1 MAIHVLL
8 PNNRPDNRISNQVY
22 CLLADSFVMTK
33 HSVDLDQLSVNT
45 IRLLSVDAV
54 QKANSGHPGLP
65 LGAAPMAY
73 VLWSRFLRFNPK
85 DPKWPNRDRFVL
97 SAGHGSALL
106 YSLLHLYGYDLSL
119 NDLKQ
124 FRQLHS
130 KTPGHPESNLTPG
143 VEVTTGPL
151 GQGFANG
158 VGMAMAEAFLAATYN
173 RDGHTLMDHY
183 TYSIVSDG
191 DLMEGIASEAASL
204 AGHLKL
210 GKLIYLYDDNLISL
224 DGPTNLAFTEDRMA
238 RFEAY
243 GWHTQHV
250 NDGNNLDAIEAAIR
264 LAQAET
270 ERPSIIAVRTIIGY
284 GSPQEGTSKVHGSPL
299 GEENV
304 RKTKEFFGWDP
315 DKSFV
320 IPEEVKPHLL
330 EAGKRGADVQADWK
344 KQFAAYKDQFPDQA
358 NDFSR
363 SFSGKLPEDWEADL
377 PKFTPADGPLATRQ
391 ASGKALEALKKR
403 VPFLFGGSADLA
415 SSNDMPT
422 KGDVSFQPGHYENSN
437 IWFGVREHAMGAALN
452 GMAQHGGIHPYGG
465 TFLNFSDYMR
475 GAIRLTALAES
486 AATFVFTHD
495 SIGLGEDG
503 PTHQPVEQFV
513 SLRTIPNVIVLRPAD
528 ANETV
533 EAWRVAMKQPK
544 TPVLL
549 LLSRQKLPVLDQSK
563 YGSARGLE
571 KGAYILSECDGI
583 PQLILIATGSE
594 VSLVLEAQTAL
605 KKLGIR
611 ARVVSMPSW
620 ELFEQQDKTYQHQVL
635 PPAIRKRLA
644 VEMGSPIGWH
654 KYVTD
659 EGTTISMNRFGLS
672 GPGEEVM
679 AYFGFTVENVVNQAK
694 AVLKGQPEGIEKK
707 EVLS

>member
-1 MAIHVLL
+1 
-8 PNNRPDNRISNQVY
+8 
-22 CLLADSFVMTK
+22 MTDK
-33 HSVDLDQLSVNT
+33 QSDLDLDQLSINT
-45 IRLLSVDAV
+45 IRLLAVDAV

-85 DPKWPNRDRFVL
+85 DPLWPDRDRFVL

-119 NDLKQ
+119 TDLEQ

-130 KTPGHPESNLTPG
+130 QTPGHPESNLTPG

-158 VGMAMAEAFLAATYN
+158 VGMGMAEAFLAATYN
-173 RDGHTLMDHY
+173 KEAHTLMNHY
-183 TYSIVSDG
+183 TYVLVSDG

-224 DGPTNLAFTEDRMA
+224 DGPTDLAFTENRLE
-238 RFEAY
+238 RFDAY
-243 GWHTQHV
+243 DWHTQHV
-250 NDGNNLDAIEAAIR
+250 SDGNDLDAIEGAIR
-264 LAQAET
+264 AAQMET
-270 ERPSIIAVRTIIGY
+270 ERPSIISVRTIIGY
-284 GSPQEGTSKVHGSPL
+284 GSPQEGTSKVHGSAL

-304 RKTKEFFGWDP
+304 RRTKSFLGFDP

-320 IPEEVKPHLL
+320 VPDEVRDSLKEP
-330 EAGKRGADVQADWK
+330 GKRGAQLQADWQKEFDAYK
-344 KQFAAYKDQFPDQA
+344 KQFPDEAAQFLT
-358 NDFSR
+358 
-363 SFSGKLPEDWEADL
+363 SFAGELPRNWDKDL
-377 PKFTPADGPLATRQ
+377 PKFTPDDKDMATRQ
-391 ASGKALEALKKR
+391 ASGQALEVLKKS
-403 VPFLFGGSADLA
+403 VPYLFGGSADLA
-415 SSNDMPT
+415 SSNEMPT
-422 KGDVSFQPGHYENSN
+422 KGNVSFQPGHYEQSN

-452 GMAQHGGIHPYGG
+452 GMAQHGGVHPYGG

-486 AATFVFTHD
+486 KVTFVFTHD

-503 PTHQPVEQFV
+503 PTHQPVEQVV
-513 SLRTIPNVIVLRPAD
+513 SLRTIPNIIVIRPAD

-533 EAWRVAMKQPK
+533 EAWRIAMTQPK
-544 TPVLL
+544 SPVLL
-549 LLSRQKLPVLDQSK
+549 ILCRQKLPVIDQKK
-563 YGSARGLE
+563 YGSARGVE
-571 KGAYILSECDGI
+571 KGAYILSDSDET
-583 PQLILIATGSE
+583 PELILIGTGSE
-594 VSLVLEAQTAL
+594 VSLVMKAQEKL
-605 KKLGIR
+605 KNQGIQ

-620 ELFEQQDKTYQHQVL
+620 ELFEKQDQAYQHSVL
-635 PPAIRKRLA
+635 PPSIRKRLA
-644 VEMGSPIGWH
+644 VEAGSPIGWH

-659 EGTTISMNRFGLS
+659 EGSTISMNRFGLS
-672 GPGEEVM
+672 GPGEEVLE
-679 AYFGFTVENVVNQAK
+679 YFGFSVDNVVEQAK
-694 AVLKGQPEGIEKK
+694 AVLTGHPPGLERK

>member
-1 MAIHVLL
+1 M
-8 PNNRPDNRISNQVY
+8 SGT
-22 CLLADSFVMTK
+22 SK
-33 HSVDLDQLSVNT
+33 DLDQRSIDT

-73 VLWSRFLRFNPK
+73 VLWSRFLRFNPN
-85 DPKWPNRDRFVL
+85 DPEWPNRDRFIL

-119 NDLKQ
+119 NDLKN

-173 RDGHTLMDHY
+173 KEDHSIVDHY

-243 GWHTQHV
+243 GWHVQHV
-250 NDGNNLDAIEAAIR
+250 ADGNDLEAIEQAIR
-264 LAQAET
+264 AAQDET
-270 ERPSIIAVRTIIGY
+270 ERPSIISVRTIIGY

-320 IPEEVKPHLL
+320 IPADVKEHLHEL
-330 EAGKRGADVQADWK
+330 GKRGAETQAEWK
-344 KQFAAYKDQFPDQA
+344 KQFATYKEQFSEEAD
-358 NDFSR
+358 DFSR
-363 SFSGKLPEDWEADL
+363 SFVGKLPADWDKDL
-377 PKFTPADGPLATRQ
+377 PTFKPEDGPLATRQ
-391 ASGKALEALKKR
+391 ASGKALTALKQR
-403 VPFLFGGSADLA
+403 VPSLFGGSADLA

-422 KGDVSFQPGHYENSN
+422 KGDVSFQPGSYGNSN

-486 AATFVFTHD
+486 SATFVFTHD
-495 SIGLGEDG
+495 SVGLGEDG
-503 PTHQPVEQFV
+503 PTHQPVEQV
-513 SLRTIPNVIVLRPAD
+513 VALRTIPNIIVIRPAD

-533 EAWRVAMKQPK
+533 EAWRVAMQQPK
-544 TPVLL
+544 TPVVLI
-549 LLSRQKLPVLDQSK
+549 LSRQKLPVLDQSK
-563 YGSARGLE
+563 YESARGVE
-571 KGAYILSECDGI
+571 KGAYILSEADGE
-583 PQLILIATGSE
+583 PELILIATGSE
-594 VSLVLEAQTAL
+594 ISLVLDAQIEL
-605 KKLGIR
+605 KKQGIS

-620 ELFEQQDKTYQHQVL
+620 ELFEKQSDMYKQKVL
-635 PPAIRKRLA
+635 PPNLKKRLA
-644 VEMGSPIGWH
+644 VEAGTPIGWH

-659 EGTTISMNRFGLS
+659 EGTVLGMNSFGLS

-679 AYFGFTVENVVNQAK
+679 EYFGFTVDNVVKKAK
-694 AVLKGQPEGIEKK
+694 SVLKGQPEESKKK

>member
-1 MAIHVLL
+1 M
-8 PNNRPDNRISNQVY
+8 ND
-22 CLLADSFVMTK
+22 M
-33 HSVDLDQLSVNT
+33 SVDLDQLSINT
-45 IRLLSVDAV
+45 LRMLSIDAV

-85 DPKWPNRDRFVL
+85 DPHWPDRDRFVL

-119 NDLKQ
+119 DDLKN

-130 KTPGHPESNLTPG
+130 KTPGHPESNLTAG

-173 RDGHTLMDHY
+173 RDGHTVMNHY

-238 RFEAY
+238 RFDAY

-250 NDGNNLDAIEAAIR
+250 ADGNDLDAIEKAIR
-264 LAQAET
+264 AAQDET

-284 GSPQEGTSKVHGSPL
+284 GSPQEGTSKVHGSAL

-315 DKSFV
+315 DKTFF
-320 IPEEVKPHLL
+320 IPDGVKEHTM
-330 EAGKRGADVQADWK
+330 EAGKKGADIQKEWK
-344 KQFAAYKDQFPDQA
+344 NRFAAYKEQFPKEADTF
-358 NDFSR
+358 DT
-363 SFSGKLPEDWEADL
+363 SFAGKLPDGWDANLPQFKPEDGA
-377 PKFTPADGPLATRQ
+377 LATRQ
-391 ASGKALEALKKR
+391 ASGKALTALKQS
-403 VPFLFGGSADLA
+403 VPYLFGGSADLA
-415 SSNDMPT
+415 SSNEMPT
-422 KGDVSFQPGHYENSN
+422 KGDVSFQPGHYEESN
-437 IWFGVREHAMGAALN
+437 IWFGVREHAMGGALN
-452 GMAQHGGIHPYGG
+452 GMAQHGGVHPYGG

-486 AATFVFTHD
+486 SATFVFTHD

-503 PTHQPVEQFV
+503 PTHQPVEQVV
-513 SLRTIPNVIVLRPAD
+513 SLRTIPNIIVIRPAD
-528 ANETV
+528 ANETI
-533 EAWRVAMKQPK
+533 EAWRVAMTQPK
-544 TPVLL
+544 TPVVLIL
-549 LLSRQKLPVLDQSK
+549 GRQKLPILDQSK
-563 YGSARGLE
+563 YGSARGVE
-571 KGAYILSECDGI
+571 KGAYILSEAEGT
-583 PQLILIATGSE
+583 PELILIATGSE
-594 VSLVLEAQTAL
+594 VSLVMGAQEEL
-605 KKLGIR
+605 KKQGIQ

-620 ELFEQQDKTYQHQVL
+620 ELFEKQNQAYHHEVL
-635 PPAIRKRLA
+635 PPNIRKRLA
-644 VEMGSPIGWH
+644 VEAGTPIGWH

-659 EGTTISMNRFGLS
+659 EGTVLGMNRFGLS

-679 AYFGFTVENVVNQAK
+679 AYFGFTVENVVKKAK
-694 AVLKGQPEGIEKK
+694 SVLESQPEGIEKK

>member
-1 MAIHVLL
+1 
-8 PNNRPDNRISNQVY
+8 
-22 CLLADSFVMTK
+22 MTQNTA
-33 HSVDLDQLSVNT
+33 DLDQLSVNT
-45 IRLLSVDAV
+45 IRLLSVDMV

-73 VLWSRFLRFNPK
+73 VLFSKFLNFNPQ
-85 DPKWPNRDRFVL
+85 DPHWPNRDRFVL

-106 YSLLHLYGYDLSL
+106 YSLLHLYGYDLPM
-119 NDLKQ
+119 DELKR

-173 RDGHTLMDHY
+173 KEGHDIMGHH
-183 TYSIVSDG
+183 TYALVSDG

-224 DGPTNLAFTEDRMA
+224 DGPTDLAFTEDRMA
-238 RFEAY
+238 RFDAY

-250 NDGNNLDAIEAAIR
+250 PDGNDLGAIEAAIR
-264 LAQAET
+264 AAQADD
-270 ERPSIIAVRTIIGY
+270 RPSIIAVRTIIGY
-284 GSPQEGTSKVHGSPL
+284 GSPQEGTSKVHGSAL

-304 RKTKEFFGWDP
+304 RKTKEFFGFDP
-315 DKSFV
+315 NQSFV
-320 IPEEVKPHLL
+320 VPDDVRTHLHEL
-330 EAGKRGADVQADWK
+330 GQRGKAVQDDWQ
-344 KQFAAYKDQFPDQA
+344 KQFDAYEKQFSAEAKQF
-358 NDFSR
+358 NT
-363 SFSGKLPEDWEADL
+363 SFSGGGSLPDGWDANL
-377 PKFTPADGPLATRQ
+377 PKFTPADGELATRQ
-391 ASGKALEALKKR
+391 ASGKALVALKES
-403 VPFLFGGSADLA
+403 VPYMFGGSADLA
-415 SSNDMPT
+415 SSNEMPT
-422 KGDVSFQPGHYENSN
+422 KGDVSFQPGRYEDTN

-452 GMAQHGGIHPYGG
+452 GMAQHGGVHPYGG

-503 PTHQPVEQFV
+503 PTHQPIEQV
-513 SLRTIPNVIVLRPAD
+513 VGLRTVPNIIVLRPAD

-533 EAWRVAMKQPK
+533 EAWRVAMMQPK
-544 TPVLL
+544 TPVVLIL
-549 LLSRQKLPVLDQSK
+549 CRQKLPVLDQTK

-571 KGAYILSECDGI
+571 RGAYILSEAEGGTPD
-583 PQLILIATGSE
+583 LILIATGSE
-594 VSLVLEAQTAL
+594 VQLVMKAQIEL
-605 KKLGIR
+605 QQQGVK

-620 ELFEQQDKTYQHQVL
+620 ELFEKQDKAYQHEVL
-635 PPAIRKRLA
+635 PPTVRKRLS

-659 EGTTISMNRFGLS
+659 EGASLSMNRFGLS
-672 GPGEEVM
+672 GPGDEVM
-679 AYFGFTVENVVNQAK
+679 AYFGFTVDNVVKKAR
-694 AVLKGQPEGIEKK
+694 AVLAGNAGEMEEK

>member
-1 MAIHVLL
+1 
-8 PNNRPDNRISNQVY
+8 
-22 CLLADSFVMTK
+22 MTTQ
-33 HSVDLDQLSVNT
+33 SVDLDQLSINT

-85 DPKWPNRDRFVL
+85 DPHWPDRDRFVL

-119 NDLKQ
+119 DDIKA
-124 FRQLHS
+124 FRQIHS
-130 KTPGHPESNLTPG
+130 RTPGHPESNLTPG

-173 RDGHTLMDHY
+173 RDGHTVMDHY

-238 RFEAY
+238 RFDAY

-250 NDGNNLDAIEAAIR
+250 ADGNDLEAIDQAIR
-264 LAQAET
+264 TAQAET
-270 ERPSIIAVRTIIGY
+270 DRPSIIAVRTVIGF
-284 GSPQEGTSKVHGSPL
+284 GSPMEGTSKVHGSPL
-299 GEENV
+299 GDENL
-304 RKTKEFFGWDP
+304 RKTKAFYGFDP
-315 DKSFV
+315 DQTFV
-320 IPEEVKPHLL
+320 IPDEVKPHLL
-330 EAGKRGADVQADWK
+330 KAGSRGAELQADWQK
-344 KQFAAYKDQFPDQA
+344 RFETYKSQFSDQA
-358 NDFSR
+358 NLFDV
-363 SFSGKLPEDWEADL
+363 SFSGKFPSDWEADL

-403 VPFLFGGSADLA
+403 VPYLFGGSADLA
-415 SSNDMPT
+415 SSNEMPT
-422 KGDVSFQPGHYENSN
+422 KGDISFQPGKYGNSN

-452 GMAQHGGIHPYGG
+452 GMAQHGGVHPYGG

-486 AATFVFTHD
+486 SATFVFTHD

-503 PTHQPVEQFV
+503 PTHQPIEQVV
-513 SLRTIPNVIVLRPAD
+513 SLRTVPNIIVLRPAD

-533 EAWRVAMKQPK
+533 EAWRVALQQPK
-544 TPVLL
+544 TPVVLI
-549 LLSRQKLPVLDQSK
+549 LSRQKLPVLDQEK
-563 YGSARGLE
+563 YGSARGLK
-571 KGAYILSECDGI
+571 KGAYILSEAEGT
-583 PQLILIATGSE
+583 PELILIATGSE
-594 VSLVLEAQTAL
+594 VSLVLEAQTEL
-605 KKLGIR
+605 KKQGIQ

-620 ELFEQQDKTYQHQVL
+620 ELFEKQDQAYHHEVL
-635 PPAIRKRLA
+635 PPSIRKRLA

-659 EGTTISMNRFGLS
+659 EGTTVSMNRFGLS
-672 GPGEEVM
+672 GPAEEVM
-679 AYFGFTVENVVNQAK
+679 AYFGFTVDNVVKTAK
-694 AVLKGQPEGIEKK
+694 AVLESNPDGIEKK